1 MFNNMVVVVLARR
14 YYFQLDFET

>member
-1 MFNNMVVVVLARR
+1 MFNNMFVVVLARR